1 MILPKKIR
9 TLKPR
14 VQLRKVGDIFHE
26 AASHGMDDA
35 YLEEV
40 LGIALGS
47 DLLDEDGRE
56 RLRSFFSR
64 HDSISFD
71 DIYYYLLSVLGDV
84 PADWDASGD
93 DGDVDWTRRTVF
105 PHVLYLDHIRS
116 PYNVG
121 SIFRS
126 AEAFGVE
133 SIIIAPGTASPE
145 HPRAAR
151 TSRGTCSAIPWRE
164 AGLDGLED
172 MPVFALETGGED
184 IDSFTFPERGVC
196 IIGSEETGISPEAR
210 RLVLSSAGIVSIRLY
225 GAKGSLNVSAASAIM
240 LARWAS
246 LSGSSGK
253 AP

>member
-71 DIYYYLLSVLGDV
+71 DIHYYLLSVRGDV

-105 PHVLYLDHIRS
+105 PHALYLDHIRS
-116 PYNVG
+116 PFNVG

-133 SIIIAPGTASPE
+133 SIIIAPGFSNPFFSASVIRKNAAPHHADHAHHDE
-145 HPRAAR
+145 H
-151 TSRGTCSAIPWRE
+151 GHN
-164 AGLDGLED
+164 
-172 MPVFALETGGED
+172 GG
-184 IDSFTFPERGVC
+184 G
-196 IIGSEETGISPEAR
+196 
-210 RLVLSSAGIVSIRLY
+210 
-225 GAKGSLNVSAASAIM
+225 
-240 LARWAS
+240 
-246 LSGSSGK
+246 GK
-253 AP
+253 AERHARGGRFYRADAGRRDS